1 MDDNE
6 LESLFEDAVKTDEP
20 AADDGQQVQQAQQE
34 QQQESTNTSEKKA
47 APRPPQS
54 AQENARQ
61 AAGRRSR
68 EREQIAQQARQAARA
83 EMSATLASLGI
94 ENPDSGAVIGTI
106 DELEAYAKSLSD
118 QRISSG
124 RANAEDIKRI
134 AREAV
139 QTAGNSAEDEVNHQL
154 EQLRDMEPAWANLD
168 TRDVLGAVLQSDI
181 GADFRQAVAE
191 GATFL
196 QAYARAMKAQTA
208 RAKGSAS
215 TAAAKAS
222 SKGHLSATSQ
232 RGTGALDVPADE
244 LKLFRE
250 LNPDVSDADI
260 QKFYNQDKKKFG

>member
-6 LESLFEDAVKTDEP
+6 LESLFEDAVSTEEKP
-20 AADDGQQVQQAQQE
+20 AADDGQQE
-34 QQQESTNTSEKKA
+34 DKKQQQESTDTSGKKE
-47 APRPPQS
+47 APRPPQT

-68 EREQIAQQARQAARA
+68 EREQIAQQARAAARA
-83 EMSATLASLGI
+83 EVSATLASLGI
-94 ENPDSGAVIGTI
+94 EDPDSGTVIGTV
-106 DELEAYAKSLSD
+106 DELEAYAKNLSD

-124 RANAEDIKRI
+124 RANAEDIRRI

-139 QTAGNSAEDEVNHQL
+139 QTSSSPEAEINRQL
-154 EQLRDMEPAWANLD
+154 EQLQEMEPAWAD
-168 TRDVLGAVLQSDI
+168 IPTKDVLGAVLQSEL
-181 GADFRQAVAE
+181 GADFRQAVNE

-196 QAYARAMKAQTA
+196 QAYSRALKAQGA

-222 SKGHLSATSQ
+222 SKGHLNATSQ

-250 LNPDVSDADI
+250 LNPDASDADI